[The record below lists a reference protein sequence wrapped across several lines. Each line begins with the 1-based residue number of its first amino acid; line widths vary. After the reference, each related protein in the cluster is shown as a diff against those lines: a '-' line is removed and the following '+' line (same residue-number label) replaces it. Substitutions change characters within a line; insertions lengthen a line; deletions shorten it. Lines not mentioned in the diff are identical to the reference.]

1 MAKKRNLN
9 RIKEVLEAQG
19 KTQSWLAG
27 QLDMDFRTV
36 NRYCNNSRQPSME
49 KMFEI
54 ARILK
59 VKVGDLV
66 NE

>member
-1 MAKKRNLN
+1 MAKKRELN
-9 RIKEVLEAQG
+9 RIKEILESQD

-36 NRYCNNSRQPSME
+36 NRYCSNSRQPSLE
-49 KMFEI
+49 RLFDI

-59 VKVGDLV
+59 VKVRELI